1 MTFLNDTSL
10 NNKDGNVHRYALR
23 VGKDKE
29 RERDRKKER
38 YRERARARDRER
50 KRV

>member
-1 MTFLNDTSL
+1 MLCDLQWPSWMIL
-10 NNKDGNVHRYALR
+10 LRYALR

-38 YRERARARDRER
+38 YRERARDRER
-50 KRV
+50 KRVWKG